1 MAILNDALED
11 NENKKI
17 PVDTGRALSNTL
29 NIETK
34 LENKEEP
41 KEEIKEKDKEEGSIS
56 KFLKD
61 FSISKGVSKVVENAG
76 GSIGNFANFTGT
88 ALVGISKFIP
98 DKLDEIYAD
107 PKKRA
112 NFIRGLYTIAES
124 SGYDP
129 EFKSP
134 LGKIAKGQ
142 LKGEQFLSS
151 EKAEAAT
158 AESKSQKNL
167 IEQLKLQNEMSKPTG
182 IEVDLYKDLR
192 DRNKDVTRAA
202 NTLPVYNQMK
212 KLVRGQFD
220 KGETLKTGVILGQ
233 IPGGAQAILDL
244 IPQNFQPKEGKG
256 FLLDVKDAA
265 ETNKRLEILN
275 DQIIVNELSKFVP
288 VSDKDILV
296 AKRKEP
302 GTGQTQG
309 ALVKTLRQNDALA
322 TLNAGKANSIEEF
335 TRARGYADSKG
346 PSFEEYFLTTGA
358 TKLRND
364 LLKNSGYA
372 PDSLFNEAKKL
383 GYSADYGRYVDKK
396 DTFSPFA
403 LAEAK
408 ASLDL
413 GGLDKYGPI
422 IRKSSINTTD
432 SGVTRTSSGEIINKP
447 SITNTPNLND
457 VIEKQKRK

>member
-1 MAILNDALED
+1 
-11 NENKKI
+11 
-17 PVDTGRALSNTL
+17 
-29 NIETK
+29 
-34 LENKEEP
+34 
-41 KEEIKEKDKEEGSIS
+41 
-56 KFLKD
+56 
-61 FSISKGVSKVVENAG
+61 
-76 GSIGNFANFTGT
+76 
-88 ALVGISKFIP
+88 
-98 DKLDEIYAD
+98 
-107 PKKRA
+107 
-112 NFIRGLYTIAES
+112 
-124 SGYDP
+124 
-129 EFKSP
+129 
-134 LGKIAKGQ
+134 
-142 LKGEQFLSS
+142 
-151 EKAEAAT
+151 
-158 AESKSQKNL
+158 
-167 IEQLKLQNEMSKPTG
+167 
-182 IEVDLYKDLR
+182 
-192 DRNKDVTRAA
+192 
-202 NTLPVYNQMK
+202 MK
-212 KLVRGQFD
+212 KLLKEQFD
-220 KGETLKTGVILGQ
+220 QGKGLQTGVLLQ
-233 IPGGAQAILDL
+233 KIPASVQALIDL
-244 IPQNFQPKEGKG
+244 VPENFREGIGK
-256 FLLDVKDAA
+256 FDITNAA
-265 ETNKRLEILN
+265 EFNASLNRLN
-275 DQIIVNELSKFVP
+275 DQLIVNELSKFVP

-302 GTGQTQG
+302 GSEQTQG
-309 ALVKTLRQNDALA
+309 TLVKTLRQNDALA

-422 IRKSSINTTD
+422 IRKSSVGSTD
-432 SGVTRTSSGEIINKP
+432 SGVTRTSSGDVINKP

>member
-17 PVDTGRALSNTL
+17 PVDTGKALTNTL
-29 NIETK
+29 NTENKIEP
-34 LENKEEP
+34 KEEP
-41 KEEIKEKDKEEGSIS
+41 KEDKDEGSIS

-61 FSISKGVSKVVENAG
+61 FSLSKGVNKFVENVG

-98 DKLDEIYAD
+98 DKLDEIYED

-134 LGKIAKGQ
+134 IGKIAKGQ
-142 LKGEQFLSS
+142 LKAEAFLSS
-151 EKAEAAT
+151 EKAEAANT
-158 AESKSQKNL
+158 ASKSQKAL
-167 IEQLKLQNEMSKPTG
+167 IEQLKLQADMNKPTG
-182 IEVDLYKDLR
+182 IEVDLYKELR

-202 NTLPVYNQMK
+202 NTLPIYNQMK
-212 KLVRGQFD
+212 KLVREQFD
-220 KGETLKTGVILGQ
+220 KGETLKTGTILQ
-233 IPGGAQAILDL
+233 KIPGGIQAVIDL
-244 IPQNFQPKEGKG
+244 IPQNFQPAEKES
-256 FLLDVKDAA
+256 LLKTISDAA

-302 GTGQTQG
+302 GISQTQG
-309 ALVKTLRQNDALA
+309 ALVKTLRNNDALA
-322 TLNAGKANSIEEF
+322 TLNAAKANSIEEF
-335 TRARGYADSKG
+335 TRARGYADPKG

-358 TKLRND
+358 TKLRDD
-364 LLKNSGYA
+364 LLKNSGYS

-413 GGLDKYGPI
+413 GGIDKYNPI
-422 IRKSSINTTD
+422 LKKSAVGSTD
-432 SGVTRTSSGEIINKP
+432 SGVTRTSSGDIINKP
-447 SITNTPNLND
+447 SIMNTPNLND

>member
-41 KEEIKEKDKEEGSIS
+41 KVEDKEEGSIS

-61 FSISKGVSKVVENAG
+61 FSISKGISKVVENAG

-98 DKLDEIYAD
+98 DKLDEIYED
-107 PKKRA
+107 TKKRA

-134 LGKIAKGQ
+134 IGKIAKGQ
-142 LKGEQFLSS
+142 LKAEQFLSA
-151 EKAEAAT
+151 EKAEAANT
-158 AESKSQKNL
+158 ASKSQKAL
-167 IEQLKLQNEMSKPTG
+167 IEQLKLQADMNKPTG

-202 NTLPVYNQMK
+202 NVLPIYNQMK
-212 KLVRGQFD
+212 KLVREQFD
-220 KGETLKTGVILGQ
+220 KGETLKTGAILGQ

-244 IPQNFQPKEGKG
+244 IPENLRPKDS
-256 FLLDVKDAA
+256 FLLEKIGDAA
-265 ETNKRLEILN
+265 ETNKRIEQLN

-322 TLNAGKANSIEEF
+322 TLNAGKASSIEEF
-335 TRARGYADSKG
+335 TRARGYADPKG

-364 LLKNSGYA
+364 ILKNSGYS

-413 GGLDKYGPI
+413 GGYDKYSPI
-422 IRKSSINTTD
+422 IKKSSIGSTD

>member
-17 PVDTGRALSNTL
+17 PVDTGKALTNTL
-29 NIETK
+29 NTENKI
-34 LENKEEP
+34 ENKEEP
-41 KEEIKEKDKEEGSIS
+41 KVEDKEEGSIS

-61 FSISKGVSKVVENAG
+61 FSISKGVSKIVENAG

-98 DKLDEIYAD
+98 DKLDEIYED

-134 LGKIAKGQ
+134 IGKIAKGQ
-142 LKGEQFLSS
+142 LKAEQFLSA
-151 EKAEAAT
+151 EKAEAANT
-158 AESKSQKNL
+158 ASKAQSNL
-167 IEQLKLQNEMSKPTG
+167 IKQLELQANLNKPTG

-202 NTLPVYNQMK
+202 NVLPIYNQMK
-212 KLVRGQFD
+212 KLVREQFD
-220 KGETLKTGVILGQ
+220 KGETLKTGAILGQ

-244 IPQNFQPKEGKG
+244 IPENLRPKDS
-256 FLLDVKDAA
+256 FLLEKIGDAA
-265 ETNKRLEILN
+265 ETNKRIEQLN

-322 TLNAGKANSIEEF
+322 TLNAGKASSIEEF
-335 TRARGYADSKG
+335 TRARGYADPKG

-364 LLKNSGYA
+364 ILKNSGYA

-413 GGLDKYGPI
+413 GGYDKYSPI
-422 IRKSSINTTD
+422 IKKSSIGTTD

>member
-41 KEEIKEKDKEEGSIS
+41 KEEIKVEDKEEGSIS

-212 KLVRGQFD
+212 KLLKEQFD
-220 KGETLKTGVILGQ
+220 QGKGLQTGVLLQ
-233 IPGGAQAILDL
+233 KIPASVQALIDL
-244 IPQNFQPKEGKG
+244 VPENFREGIGK
-256 FLLDVKDAA
+256 FDITNAA
-265 ETNKRLEILN
+265 EFNASLNRLN
-275 DQIIVNELSKFVP
+275 DQLIVNELSKFVP

-302 GTGQTQG
+302 GSEQTQG
-309 ALVKTLRQNDALA
+309 TLVKTLRQNDALA

>member
-1 MAILNDALED
+1 M
-11 NENKKI
+11 
-17 PVDTGRALSNTL
+17 
-29 NIETK
+29 
-34 LENKEEP
+34 
-41 KEEIKEKDKEEGSIS
+41 
-56 KFLKD
+56 
-61 FSISKGVSKVVENAG
+61 
-76 GSIGNFANFTGT
+76 
-88 ALVGISKFIP
+88 
-98 DKLDEIYAD
+98 DEIYED

-134 LGKIAKGQ
+134 IGKIAKGQ
-142 LKGEQFLSS
+142 LKAEQFLSA
-151 EKAEAAT
+151 EKAEAANT
-158 AESKSQKNL
+158 ASKSQKAL
-167 IEQLKLQNEMSKPTG
+167 IEQLKLQADMNKPTG

-202 NTLPVYNQMK
+202 NVLPIYNQMK
-212 KLVRGQFD
+212 KLVREQFD
-220 KGETLKTGVILGQ
+220 KGETLKTGAILGQ

-244 IPQNFQPKEGKG
+244 IPENLRPKDS
-256 FLLDVKDAA
+256 FLLEKIGDAA
-265 ETNKRLEILN
+265 ETNKRIEQLN

-322 TLNAGKANSIEEF
+322 TLNAGKASSIEEF
-335 TRARGYADSKG
+335 TRARGYADPKG

-364 LLKNSGYA
+364 ILKNSGYA

-413 GGLDKYGPI
+413 GGYDKYSPI
-422 IRKSSINTTD
+422 IKKSSIGSTD

>member
-1 MAILNDALED
+1 MVILNEALED

-17 PVDTGRALSNTL
+17 EVDTGKALTSTL
-29 NIETK
+29 NTETK
-34 LENKEEP
+34 LENKVDGEEDK
-41 KEEIKEKDKEEGSIS
+41 KEGAIS

-61 FSISKGVSKVVENAG
+61 LSLGKGVSKIIENVG
-76 GSIGNFANFTGT
+76 GSIGNFANFTGS
-88 ALVGISKFIP
+88 ALVNMAEVLPK
-98 DKLDEIYAD
+98 KLDQIYED

-112 NFIRGLYTIAES
+112 NLIRGLYTIAES

-134 LGKIAKGQ
+134 LGKFAKGQ
-142 LKGEQFLSS
+142 LKAEQFLSA
-151 EKAEAAT
+151 EKSEAANT
-158 AESKSQKNL
+158 ASKSQKAL
-167 IEQLKLQNEMSKPTG
+167 IEQLKLQAEMNKPTG
-182 IEVDLYKDLR
+182 VEQDLYKDLR

-202 NTLPVYNQMK
+202 NTLPIYDQMK
-212 KLVRGQFD
+212 KLVRAQFD
-220 KGETLKTGVILGQ
+220 KGETLKTGIILGQ
-233 IPGGAQAILDL
+233 IPGAAQAVIDL

-256 FLLDVKDAA
+256 FLFEKISDAA

-302 GTGQTQG
+302 GIGQTQG
-309 ALVKTLRQNDALA
+309 ALVKTLRNNDSLA
-322 TLNAGKANSIEEF
+322 TLNAAKANSIEEF
-335 TRARGYADSKG
+335 TRARGYADPKG
-346 PSFEEYFLTTGA
+346 PSFDEYFLTTGA
-358 TKLRND
+358 TKLRDD
-364 LLKNSGYA
+364 LLKNSGYS

-383 GYSADYGRYVDKK
+383 GYSADYGRYTDKK

-413 GGLDKYGPI
+413 GGVDKYNPI
-422 IRKSSINTTD
+422 LRKSAIGSTD

-447 SITNTPNLND
+447 SIMNTPNLND

>member
-1 MAILNDALED
+1 MAILDSVLED

-17 PVDTGRALSNTL
+17 EVDTGKALTGTL
-29 NIETK
+29 NTETK
-34 LENKEEP
+34 LENKVDGEEDK
-41 KEEIKEKDKEEGSIS
+41 KEGAIS

-61 FSISKGVSKVVENAG
+61 FSLGKGVGKIIENVG
-76 GSIGNFANFTGT
+76 GSIGNFANFTGS
-88 ALVGISKFIP
+88 ALVNMAEVLPK
-98 DKLDEIYAD
+98 KLDQIYED

-112 NFIRGLYTIAES
+112 NLIRGLFTIAES

-134 LGKIAKGQ
+134 LGKFAKGQ
-142 LKGEQFLSS
+142 LKGEQFLSA
-151 EKAEAAT
+151 EKAEAANT
-158 AESKSQKNL
+158 ASKAQTNL
-167 IEQLKLQNEMSKPTG
+167 LKQLEIQANLNKPTG
-182 IEVDLYKDLR
+182 VEQDLYKDLR

-202 NTLPVYNQMK
+202 NVLPIYNQMK
-212 KLVRGQFD
+212 KLVREQFD

-233 IPGGAQAILDL
+233 IPGATQAILDL
-244 IPQNFQPKEGKG
+244 IPENIRPKDS
-256 FLLDVKDAA
+256 FLLEKISDAA
-265 ETNKRLEILN
+265 ETNKRIEQLN

-302 GTGQTQG
+302 GIGQTQG

-335 TRARGYADSKG
+335 TRARGYADPKG
-346 PSFEEYFLTTGA
+346 ASFEEYFLTTGA
-358 TKLRND
+358 TKLRDD
-364 LLKNSGYA
+364 LLKNSGYS
-372 PDSLFNEAKKL
+372 PDTLFNEAKKL
-383 GYSADYGRYVDKK
+383 GYSADYGKYVDKK

-413 GGLDKYGPI
+413 GGVDKYNPI
-422 IRKSSINTTD
+422 IRKSGIGSTD
-432 SGVTRTSSGEIINKP
+432 SGVTRTSSGDIINKP
-447 SITNTPNLND
+447 SIMNTPNLND

>member
-41 KEEIKEKDKEEGSIS
+41 KVEDKEEGSIS

-61 FSISKGVSKVVENAG
+61 FSISKGISKVVENAG

-98 DKLDEIYAD
+98 DKLDEIYED

-134 LGKIAKGQ
+134 IGKIAKGQ
-142 LKGEQFLSS
+142 LKAEQFLSA
-151 EKAEAAT
+151 EKAEAANT
-158 AESKSQKNL
+158 ASKSQKAL
-167 IEQLKLQNEMSKPTG
+167 IEQLKLQADMNKPTG

-202 NTLPVYNQMK
+202 NVLPIYNQMK
-212 KLVRGQFD
+212 KLVREQFD
-220 KGETLKTGVILGQ
+220 KGETLKTGAILGQ

-244 IPQNFQPKEGKG
+244 IPENLRPKDS
-256 FLLDVKDAA
+256 FLLEKIGDAA
-265 ETNKRLEILN
+265 ETNKRIEQLN

-322 TLNAGKANSIEEF
+322 TLNAGKASSIEEF
-335 TRARGYADSKG
+335 TRARGYADPKG

-364 LLKNSGYA
+364 ILKNSGYS

-413 GGLDKYGPI
+413 GGYDKYSPI
-422 IRKSSINTTD
+422 IKKSSIGSTD

>member
-17 PVDTGRALSNTL
+17 PVDTGKALTNTL
-29 NIETK
+29 NTENKI
-34 LENKEEP
+34 ENKEEP
-41 KEEIKEKDKEEGSIS
+41 KVDDKEEGSIS

-61 FSISKGVSKVVENAG
+61 FSISKGVSKIVENAG

-98 DKLDEIYAD
+98 DKLDEIYED

-134 LGKIAKGQ
+134 IGKIAKGQ
-142 LKGEQFLSS
+142 LKAEQFLSA
-151 EKAEAAT
+151 EKAEAANT
-158 AESKSQKNL
+158 ASKSQKAL
-167 IEQLKLQNEMSKPTG
+167 IEQLKLQADMNKPTG

-202 NTLPVYNQMK
+202 NVLPIYNQMK
-212 KLVRGQFD
+212 KLVREQFD
-220 KGETLKTGVILGQ
+220 KGETLKTGAILGQ

-244 IPQNFQPKEGKG
+244 IPENLRPKDS
-256 FLLDVKDAA
+256 FLLEKIGDAA
-265 ETNKRLEILN
+265 ETNKRIEQLN

-322 TLNAGKANSIEEF
+322 TLNAGKASSIEEF
-335 TRARGYADSKG
+335 TRARGYADPKG

-364 LLKNSGYA
+364 ILKNSGYA

-413 GGLDKYGPI
+413 GGVDKYNPI
-422 IRKSSINTTD
+422 IRKSSIGSTD

>member
-41 KEEIKEKDKEEGSIS
+41 KVEDKEEGSIS

-61 FSISKGVSKVVENAG
+61 FSISKGISKVVENAG

-98 DKLDEIYAD
+98 DKLDEIYED

-134 LGKIAKGQ
+134 IGKIAKGQ
-142 LKGEQFLSS
+142 LKAEQFLSA
-151 EKAEAAT
+151 EKAEAANT
-158 AESKSQKNL
+158 ASKSQKAL
-167 IEQLKLQNEMSKPTG
+167 IEQLKLQADMNKPTG

-202 NTLPVYNQMK
+202 NVLPIYNQMK
-212 KLVRGQFD
+212 KLVREQFD
-220 KGETLKTGVILGQ
+220 KGETLKTGAILGQ

-244 IPQNFQPKEGKG
+244 IPENLRPKDS
-256 FLLDVKDAA
+256 FLLEKIGDAA
-265 ETNKRLEILN
+265 ETNKRIEQLN

-322 TLNAGKANSIEEF
+322 TLNAGKASSIEEF
-335 TRARGYADSKG
+335 TRARGYADPKG

-358 TKLRND
+358 TKLRDN
-364 LLKNSGYA
+364 LLKNSGYS

-413 GGLDKYGPI
+413 GGYDKYSPI
-422 IRKSSINTTD
+422 IKKSSIGSTD

>member
-17 PVDTGRALSNTL
+17 PVDTGKALTNTL
-29 NIETK
+29 NTENKIEP
-34 LENKEEP
+34 KEEP
-41 KEEIKEKDKEEGSIS
+41 KEDKDEGSIS

-61 FSISKGVSKVVENAG
+61 FSLSKGVNKFVENVG

-98 DKLDEIYAD
+98 DKLDEIYED

-134 LGKIAKGQ
+134 IGKIAKGQ
-142 LKGEQFLSS
+142 LKAEAFLSS
-151 EKAEAAT
+151 EKAEAANT
-158 AESKSQKNL
+158 ASKSQKSL
-167 IEQLKLQNEMSKPTG
+167 IESLKLQAEMNKPTG

-202 NTLPVYNQMK
+202 NVLPIYNQMK
-212 KLVRGQFD
+212 KLVREQFD
-220 KGETLKTGVILGQ
+220 KGETLKTGTILGK

-244 IPQNFQPKEGKG
+244 IPENFQPKEGKG
-256 FLLDVKDAA
+256 FLLETISDAA

-302 GTGQTQG
+302 GIGQTQG
-309 ALVKTLRQNDALA
+309 ALVKTLRNNDALA

-335 TRARGYADSKG
+335 TRARGYADTKG

-358 TKLRND
+358 TKLRDD
-364 LLKNSGYA
+364 LLKNSGYS

-383 GYSADYGRYVDKK
+383 GYSADYGKYVDKR

-413 GGLDKYGPI
+413 GGVDKYNPI
-422 IRKSSINTTD
+422 LRKSSVGSTD

-447 SITNTPNLND
+447 SISSTPNLD
-457 VIEKQKRK
+457 KIIEQQKRK

>member
-41 KEEIKEKDKEEGSIS
+41 KVEDKEEGSIS

-61 FSISKGVSKVVENAG
+61 FSISKGISKVVENAG

-98 DKLDEIYAD
+98 EKLDEIYED

-134 LGKIAKGQ
+134 IGKIAKGQ
-142 LKGEQFLSS
+142 LKAEQFLSA
-151 EKAEAAT
+151 EKAEAANT
-158 AESKSQKNL
+158 ASKSQKAL
-167 IEQLKLQNEMSKPTG
+167 IEQLKLQADMNKPTG

-202 NTLPVYNQMK
+202 NVLPIYNQMK
-212 KLVRGQFD
+212 KLVREQFD
-220 KGETLKTGVILGQ
+220 KGETLKTGAILGQ

-244 IPQNFQPKEGKG
+244 IPENLRPKDS
-256 FLLDVKDAA
+256 FLLEKIGDAA
-265 ETNKRLEILN
+265 ETNKRIEQLN

-322 TLNAGKANSIEEF
+322 TLNAGKASSIEEF
-335 TRARGYADSKG
+335 TRARGYADPKG

-364 LLKNSGYA
+364 ILKNSGYA

-413 GGLDKYGPI
+413 GGYDKYSPI
-422 IRKSSINTTD
+422 IKKSSIGSTD

-457 VIEKQKRK
+457 VI

>member
-17 PVDTGRALSNTL
+17 PVDTGKALTSTL
-29 NIETK
+29 NTENKI
-34 LENKEEP
+34 ENKEEP
-41 KEEIKEKDKEEGSIS
+41 KVDDKEEGAIS

-61 FSISKGVSKVVENAG
+61 FSISKGVSKIVENAG

-98 DKLDEIYAD
+98 EKLDEIYED

-134 LGKIAKGQ
+134 IGKIAKGQ
-142 LKGEQFLSS
+142 LKAEQFLSA
-151 EKAEAAT
+151 EKAEAANT
-158 AESKSQKNL
+158 ASKSQKAL
-167 IEQLKLQNEMSKPTG
+167 IEQLKLQADMNKPTG

-202 NTLPVYNQMK
+202 NVLPIYNQMK
-212 KLVRGQFD
+212 KLVREQFD
-220 KGETLKTGVILGQ
+220 KGETLKTGAILGQ

-244 IPQNFQPKEGKG
+244 IPENLRPKDS
-256 FLLDVKDAA
+256 FLLEKIGDAA
-265 ETNKRLEILN
+265 ETNKRIEQLN

-322 TLNAGKANSIEEF
+322 TLNAGKASSIEEF
-335 TRARGYADSKG
+335 TRARGYADPKG

-364 LLKNSGYA
+364 ILKNSGYA

-413 GGLDKYGPI
+413 GGYDKYSPI
-422 IRKSSINTTD
+422 IKKSSIGSTD

>member
-41 KEEIKEKDKEEGSIS
+41 KVEDKEEGSIS

-61 FSISKGVSKVVENAG
+61 FSISKGISKVVENAG

-98 DKLDEIYAD
+98 DKLDEIYED

-134 LGKIAKGQ
+134 IGKIAKGQ
-142 LKGEQFLSS
+142 LKAEQFLSA
-151 EKAEAAT
+151 EKAEAANT
-158 AESKSQKNL
+158 ASKSQKAL
-167 IEQLKLQNEMSKPTG
+167 IEQLKLQADMNKPTG

-202 NTLPVYNQMK
+202 NVLPIYNQMK
-212 KLVRGQFD
+212 KLVREQFD
-220 KGETLKTGVILGQ
+220 KGETLKTGAILGQ

-244 IPQNFQPKEGKG
+244 IPENLRPKDS
-256 FLLDVKDAA
+256 FLLEKIGDAA
-265 ETNKRLEILN
+265 ETNKRIEQLN

-322 TLNAGKANSIEEF
+322 TLNAGKASSIEEF
-335 TRARGYADSKG
+335 TRARGYADPKG

-364 LLKNSGYA
+364 ILKNSGYA

-413 GGLDKYGPI
+413 GGYDKYSPI
-422 IRKSSINTTD
+422 IKKSSIGTTD

>member
-1 MAILNDALED
+1 MANLNDALED

-17 PVDTGRALSNTL
+17 EVDTGKALTNTL
-29 NIETK
+29 NTENKI
-34 LENKEEP
+34 ENKEEP
-41 KEEIKEKDKEEGSIS
+41 KVDDKKEDGTFT
-56 KFLKD
+56 KFFKD
-61 FSISKGVSKVVENAG
+61 FSIGKTIGKVVENAG
-76 GSIGNFANFTGT
+76 GSIGNFANYTGS
-88 ALVGISKFIP
+88 ALVNLAKIVP
-98 DKLDEIYAD
+98 EKLDEIYED

-134 LGKIAKGQ
+134 IGKIAKGQ
-142 LKGEQFLSS
+142 LKAEQFLSS
-151 EKAEAAT
+151 EKAEAANT
-158 AESKSQKNL
+158 ASKSQKSL
-167 IEQLKLQNEMSKPTG
+167 IESLKLQADMNKPTG

-202 NTLPVYNQMK
+202 NTLPIYNQMK
-212 KLVRGQFD
+212 KLVKDQFD
-220 KGETLKTGVILGQ
+220 KGETLKTGTILGQ
-233 IPGGAQAILDL
+233 IPGAAQALLDL
-244 IPQNFQPKEGKG
+244 IPQDFQPKEGKG
-256 FLLDVKDAA
+256 FLVDVKDAA
-265 ETNKRLEILN
+265 EMNKRLEILN

-302 GTGQTQG
+302 GIGQTQG
-309 ALVKTLRQNDALA
+309 ALVKTLRNNDALA
-322 TLNAGKANSIEEF
+322 TLNTAKANSIEEF
-335 TRARGYADSKG
+335 TRARGYADPKG
-346 PSFEEYFLTTGA
+346 PSFDEYFLTTGA
-358 TKLRND
+358 TKLRDD

-383 GYSADYGRYVDKK
+383 GYSADYGKYVDKR

-422 IRKSSINTTD
+422 IRSSSIGSTKT
-432 SGVTRTSSGEIINKP
+432 GVTRTSSGDVI
-447 SITNTPNLND
+447 NTPNISKTPNLD
-457 VIEKQKRK
+457 KIIEQQKRK

>member
-1 MAILNDALED
+1 MN
-11 NENKKI
+11 
-17 PVDTGRALSNTL
+17 
-29 NIETK
+29 
-34 LENKEEP
+34 
-41 KEEIKEKDKEEGSIS
+41 
-56 KFLKD
+56 
-61 FSISKGVSKVVENAG
+61 
-76 GSIGNFANFTGT
+76 
-88 ALVGISKFIP
+88 
-98 DKLDEIYAD
+98 
-107 PKKRA
+107 
-112 NFIRGLYTIAES
+112 
-124 SGYDP
+124 
-129 EFKSP
+129 
-134 LGKIAKGQ
+134 
-142 LKGEQFLSS
+142 
-151 EKAEAAT
+151 
-158 AESKSQKNL
+158 
-167 IEQLKLQNEMSKPTG
+167 KPTG

-202 NTLPVYNQMK
+202 NVLPIYNQMK
-212 KLVRGQFD
+212 KLVREQFD
-220 KGETLKTGVILGQ
+220 KGETLKTGSILGQ

-244 IPQNFQPKEGKG
+244 IPENLRPKDS
-256 FLLDVKDAA
+256 FLLEKIGDAA
-265 ETNKRLEILN
+265 ETNKRIEQLN

-322 TLNAGKANSIEEF
+322 TLNAGKASSIEEF
-335 TRARGYADSKG
+335 TRARGYADPKG

-364 LLKNSGYA
+364 ILKNSGYA

-413 GGLDKYGPI
+413 GGYDKYSPI
-422 IRKSSINTTD
+422 IKKSSIGSTD

>member
-17 PVDTGRALSNTL
+17 PVDTGRALTNTL
-29 NIETK
+29 NTENKIEP
-34 LENKEEP
+34 KEEP
-41 KEEIKEKDKEEGSIS
+41 KEDKDEGSIS

-61 FSISKGVSKVVENAG
+61 FSLSKGVNKFVENVG

-98 DKLDEIYAD
+98 DKLDEIYED

-134 LGKIAKGQ
+134 IGKIAKGQ
-142 LKGEQFLSS
+142 LKAEQFLST
-151 EKAEAAT
+151 EKAEAANT
-158 AESKSQKNL
+158 ASKSQKAL
-167 IEQLKLQNEMSKPTG
+167 IEQLKLQAEMNKPTG

-202 NTLPVYNQMK
+202 NVLPIYNQMK
-212 KLVRGQFD
+212 KLVKEQFD
-220 KGETLKTGVILGQ
+220 KGETLKTGAILGQ
-233 IPGGAQAILDL
+233 IPGATQAILDL
-244 IPQNFQPKEGKG
+244 IPENLRPKDS
-256 FLLDVKDAA
+256 FLLEKIGDAA
-265 ETNKRLEILN
+265 ETNKRIEQLN

-302 GTGQTQG
+302 GIGQTQG

-335 TRARGYADSKG
+335 TRARGYADPKG

-358 TKLRND
+358 TKLRDD
-364 LLKNSGYA
+364 LLKNSGYS

-383 GYSADYGRYVDKK
+383 GYSADYGKYVDKR

-413 GGLDKYGPI
+413 GGVDKYNPI
-422 IRKSSINTTD
+422 IKRSSVGSTD

-447 SITNTPNLND
+447 SISSTPNLD
-457 VIEKQKRK
+457 KIIEQQKRK

>member
-41 KEEIKEKDKEEGSIS
+41 KVEDKEEGSIS

-61 FSISKGVSKVVENAG
+61 FSISKGISKVVENAG

-98 DKLDEIYAD
+98 DKLDEIYED

-134 LGKIAKGQ
+134 IGKIAKGQ
-142 LKGEQFLSS
+142 LKAEQFLSA
-151 EKAEAAT
+151 EKAEAANT
-158 AESKSQKNL
+158 ASKSQKAL
-167 IEQLKLQNEMSKPTG
+167 IEQLKLQADMNKPTG

-202 NTLPVYNQMK
+202 NVLPIYNQMK
-212 KLVRGQFD
+212 KLVREQFD
-220 KGETLKTGVILGQ
+220 KGETLKTGAILGQ

-244 IPQNFQPKEGKG
+244 IPENLRPKDS
-256 FLLDVKDAA
+256 FLLEKIGDAA
-265 ETNKRLEILN
+265 ETNKRIEQLN

-322 TLNAGKANSIEEF
+322 TLNAGKASSIEEF
-335 TRARGYADSKG
+335 TRARGYADPKG

-364 LLKNSGYA
+364 ILKNSGYA

-413 GGLDKYGPI
+413 GGYDKYSPI
-422 IRKSSINTTD
+422 IKKSSIGSTD

>member
-17 PVDTGRALSNTL
+17 PVDTGKALTNTL
-29 NIETK
+29 NTENKIEP
-34 LENKEEP
+34 KEEP
-41 KEEIKEKDKEEGSIS
+41 KEDKDEGSIS

-61 FSISKGVSKVVENAG
+61 FSLSKGVNKFVENVG

-98 DKLDEIYAD
+98 DKLDEIYED

-134 LGKIAKGQ
+134 IGKIAKGQ
-142 LKGEQFLSS
+142 LKAEAFLSS
-151 EKAEAAT
+151 EKAEAANT
-158 AESKSQKNL
+158 ASKSQKAL
-167 IEQLKLQNEMSKPTG
+167 IEQLKLQAEMNKPTG

-202 NTLPVYNQMK
+202 NVLPIYNQMK
-212 KLVRGQFD
+212 KLVREQFD
-220 KGETLKTGVILGQ
+220 KGETLKTGTILGK

-244 IPQNFQPKEGKG
+244 IPENFQPKEGKG
-256 FLLDVKDAA
+256 FLLETISDAA

-302 GTGQTQG
+302 GIGQTQG
-309 ALVKTLRQNDALA
+309 ALVKTLRNNDALA

-335 TRARGYADSKG
+335 TRARGYADTKG

-358 TKLRND
+358 TKLRDD
-364 LLKNSGYA
+364 LLKNSGYS

-383 GYSADYGRYVDKK
+383 GYSADYGKYVDKR

-413 GGLDKYGPI
+413 GGVDKYNPI
-422 IRKSSINTTD
+422 LRKSSVGSTD

-447 SITNTPNLND
+447 SISSTPNLD
-457 VIEKQKRK
+457 KIIEQQKRK

>member
-1 MAILNDALED
+1 MAILDSVLED

-17 PVDTGRALSNTL
+17 EVDTGKALTGTL
-29 NIETK
+29 NTETK
-34 LENKEEP
+34 LENKVDGEEDK
-41 KEEIKEKDKEEGSIS
+41 KEGAIS

-61 FSISKGVSKVVENAG
+61 FSLGKGVGKIIENVG
-76 GSIGNFANFTGT
+76 GSIGNFANFTGS
-88 ALVGISKFIP
+88 ALVNMAEVLPK
-98 DKLDEIYAD
+98 KLDQIYED

-112 NFIRGLYTIAES
+112 NLIRGLFTIAES

-134 LGKIAKGQ
+134 LGKFAKGQ
-142 LKGEQFLSS
+142 LKGEQFLSA
-151 EKAEAAT
+151 EKAEAANT
-158 AESKSQKNL
+158 ASKSQKAL
-167 IEQLKLQNEMSKPTG
+167 IEQLKLQAEMNKPTG
-182 IEVDLYKDLR
+182 IEQDLYKDLR

-202 NTLPVYNQMK
+202 NVLPIYNQMK
-212 KLVRGQFD
+212 KLVREQFD

-233 IPGGAQAILDL
+233 IPGATQAILDL
-244 IPQNFQPKEGKG
+244 IPENIRPKDS
-256 FLLDVKDAA
+256 FLLEKISDAA
-265 ETNKRLEILN
+265 ETNKRIEQLN

-302 GTGQTQG
+302 GIGQTQG

-335 TRARGYADSKG
+335 TRARGYADPKG
-346 PSFEEYFLTTGA
+346 ASFEEYFLTTGA
-358 TKLRND
+358 TKLRDD
-364 LLKNSGYA
+364 LLKNSGYS
-372 PDSLFNEAKKL
+372 PDTLFNEAKKL
-383 GYSADYGRYVDKK
+383 GYSADYGKYVDKK

-413 GGLDKYGPI
+413 GGVDKYNPI
-422 IRKSSINTTD
+422 IRKSGVGSTD
-432 SGVTRTSSGEIINKP
+432 SGVTRTSSGDIINKP
-447 SITNTPNLND
+447 SIMNTPNLND

>member
-17 PVDTGRALSNTL
+17 PVDTGRALTNTL
-29 NIETK
+29 NTENKIET
-34 LENKEEP
+34 KEEP
-41 KEEIKEKDKEEGSIS
+41 KEDKDEGSIS

-61 FSISKGVSKVVENAG
+61 FSLSKGVNKFVENVG

-98 DKLDEIYAD
+98 DKLDEIYED

-134 LGKIAKGQ
+134 IGKIAKGQ
-142 LKGEQFLSS
+142 LKAEQFLSA
-151 EKAEAAT
+151 EKAEAANT
-158 AESKSQKNL
+158 ASKSQKAL
-167 IEQLKLQNEMSKPTG
+167 IEQLKLQADMNKPTG

-202 NTLPVYNQMK
+202 NVLPIYNQMK
-212 KLVRGQFD
+212 KLVKEQFD
-220 KGETLKTGVILGQ
+220 KGETLKTGAILGQ
-233 IPGGAQAILDL
+233 IPGATQAILDL
-244 IPQNFQPKEGKG
+244 IPENLRPKDS
-256 FLLDVKDAA
+256 FLLEKIGDAA
-265 ETNKRLEILN
+265 ETNKRIEQLN

-302 GTGQTQG
+302 GIGQTQG

-335 TRARGYADSKG
+335 TRARGYADPKG
-346 PSFEEYFLTTGA
+346 PSFEEYFLTAGA
-358 TKLRND
+358 TKLRDN
-364 LLKNSGYA
+364 LLKNSGYS
-372 PDSLFNEAKKL
+372 PDTLFNEAKKL
-383 GYSADYGRYVDKK
+383 GYSADYGRYVDKR

-413 GGLDKYGPI
+413 GGVDKYNPI
-422 IRKSSINTTD
+422 LRKSAVGSTD
-432 SGVTRTSSGEIINKP
+432 SGVTRTSSGDIINKP
-447 SITNTPNLND
+447 SIMNTPNLND

>member
-17 PVDTGRALSNTL
+17 EVDTGKALTGTL
-29 NIETK
+29 NTETK
-34 LENKEEP
+34 LENKE
-41 KEEIKEKDKEEGSIS
+41 DKEEGAIS

-61 FSISKGVSKVVENAG
+61 FSIGKGVGKIIENVG
-76 GSIGNFANFTGT
+76 GSIGNFANFTGS
-88 ALVGISKFIP
+88 ALVNMAEVLPK
-98 DKLDEIYAD
+98 KLDQIYED

-112 NFIRGLYTIAES
+112 NLIRGLFTIAES

-134 LGKIAKGQ
+134 LGKFAKGQ
-142 LKGEQFLSS
+142 LKGEQFLSA
-151 EKAEAAT
+151 EKAEAANT
-158 AESKSQKNL
+158 ASKSQKAL
-167 IEQLKLQNEMSKPTG
+167 IEQLKLQAEMNKPTG
-182 IEVDLYKDLR
+182 IEQDLYKDLR

-202 NTLPVYNQMK
+202 NVLPIYNQMK
-212 KLVRGQFD
+212 KLVREQFD

-233 IPGGAQAILDL
+233 IPGATQAILDL
-244 IPQNFQPKEGKG
+244 IPENIRPKDS
-256 FLLDVKDAA
+256 FLLEKISDAA
-265 ETNKRLEILN
+265 ETNKRIEQLN

-302 GTGQTQG
+302 GIGQTQG

-335 TRARGYADSKG
+335 TRARGYADPKG
-346 PSFEEYFLTTGA
+346 ASFEEYFLTTGA
-358 TKLRND
+358 TKLRDD
-364 LLKNSGYA
+364 LLKNSGYS
-372 PDSLFNEAKKL
+372 PDTLFNEAKKL
-383 GYSADYGRYVDKK
+383 GYSADYGKYVDKK

-413 GGLDKYGPI
+413 GGVDKYNPI
-422 IRKSSINTTD
+422 IKKSGVGSTD
-432 SGVTRTSSGEIINKP
+432 SGVTRTSSGDIINKP
-447 SITNTPNLND
+447 SIMNTPNLND

>member
-17 PVDTGRALSNTL
+17 PVDTGKALTNTL
-29 NIETK
+29 NTENKI
-34 LENKEEP
+34 ENKEEP
-41 KEEIKEKDKEEGSIS
+41 KVEDKEEGSIS

-61 FSISKGVSKVVENAG
+61 FSISKGVSKIVENAG

-98 DKLDEIYAD
+98 DKLDEIYED

-134 LGKIAKGQ
+134 IGKIAKGQ
-142 LKGEQFLSS
+142 LKAEQFLSA
-151 EKAEAAT
+151 EKAEAANT
-158 AESKSQKNL
+158 ASKSQKAL
-167 IEQLKLQNEMSKPTG
+167 IEQLKLQADMNKPTG

-202 NTLPVYNQMK
+202 NVLPIYNQMK
-212 KLVRGQFD
+212 KLVREQFD
-220 KGETLKTGVILGQ
+220 KGETLKTGAILGQ

-244 IPQNFQPKEGKG
+244 IPENLRPKDS
-256 FLLDVKDAA
+256 FLLEKIGDAA
-265 ETNKRLEILN
+265 ETNKRIEQLN

-322 TLNAGKANSIEEF
+322 TLNAGKASSIEEF
-335 TRARGYADSKG
+335 TRARGYADPKG

-364 LLKNSGYA
+364 ILKNSGYA

-413 GGLDKYGPI
+413 GGVDKYNPI
-422 IRKSSINTTD
+422 IRKSSIGSTD

>member
-17 PVDTGRALSNTL
+17 PVDTGKALTNTL
-29 NIETK
+29 NTENKI
-34 LENKEEP
+34 ENKEEP
-41 KEEIKEKDKEEGSIS
+41 KVEDKEEGSIS

-61 FSISKGVSKVVENAG
+61 FSISKGVSKIVENAG

-98 DKLDEIYAD
+98 DKLDEIYED

-134 LGKIAKGQ
+134 IGKIAKGQ
-142 LKGEQFLSS
+142 LKAEQFLSA
-151 EKAEAAT
+151 EKAEAANT
-158 AESKSQKNL
+158 ASKSQKAL
-167 IEQLKLQNEMSKPTG
+167 IEQLKLQADMNKPTG

-202 NTLPVYNQMK
+202 NVLPIYNQMK
-212 KLVRGQFD
+212 KLVREQFD
-220 KGETLKTGVILGQ
+220 KGETLKTGAILGQ

-244 IPQNFQPKEGKG
+244 IPENLRPKDS
-256 FLLDVKDAA
+256 FLLEKIGDAA
-265 ETNKRLEILN
+265 ETNKRIEQLN

-322 TLNAGKANSIEEF
+322 TLNAGKASSIEEF
-335 TRARGYADSKG
+335 TRARGYADPKG

-364 LLKNSGYA
+364 ILKNSGYA

-413 GGLDKYGPI
+413 GGVDKYNPI
-422 IRKSSINTTD
+422 IRKSSIGSTD
-432 SGVTRTSSGEIINKP
+432 SNVTRTSSGEIINKP

>member
-41 KEEIKEKDKEEGSIS
+41 KVEDKEEGSIS

-61 FSISKGVSKVVENAG
+61 FSISKGISKVVENAG

-134 LGKIAKGQ
+134 IGKIAKGQ
-142 LKGEQFLSS
+142 LKAEQFLSA
-151 EKAEAAT
+151 EKAEAANT
-158 AESKSQKNL
+158 ASKSQKAL
-167 IEQLKLQNEMSKPTG
+167 IEQLKLQADMNKPTG

-202 NTLPVYNQMK
+202 NVLPIYNQMK
-212 KLVRGQFD
+212 KLVREQFD
-220 KGETLKTGVILGQ
+220 KGETLKTGAILGQ

-244 IPQNFQPKEGKG
+244 IPENLRPKDS
-256 FLLDVKDAA
+256 FLLEKIGDAA
-265 ETNKRLEILN
+265 ETNKRIEQLN

-322 TLNAGKANSIEEF
+322 TLNAGKASSIEEF
-335 TRARGYADSKG
+335 TRARGYADPKG

-364 LLKNSGYA
+364 LLKNSGYS

-413 GGLDKYGPI
+413 GGYDKYSPI
-422 IRKSSINTTD
+422 IKKSSIGTTD

>member
-17 PVDTGRALSNTL
+17 PVDTGKALTNTL
-29 NIETK
+29 NTENKIEP
-34 LENKEEP
+34 KEEP
-41 KEEIKEKDKEEGSIS
+41 KEDKDEGSIS

-61 FSISKGVSKVVENAG
+61 FSLSKGVNKFVENVG

-98 DKLDEIYAD
+98 DKLDEIYED

-134 LGKIAKGQ
+134 IGKIAKGQ
-142 LKGEQFLSS
+142 LKAEQFLSA
-151 EKAEAAT
+151 EKAEAANT
-158 AESKSQKNL
+158 ASKSQKAL
-167 IEQLKLQNEMSKPTG
+167 IEQLKLQAEMNKPTG
-182 IEVDLYKDLR
+182 IEVDLYKELR

-202 NTLPVYNQMK
+202 NVLPIYNQMK
-212 KLVRGQFD
+212 KLVREQFD
-220 KGETLKTGVILGQ
+220 KGETLKTGTILQ
-233 IPGGAQAILDL
+233 KIPGGIQAVIDL

-256 FLLDVKDAA
+256 FLLETISDAA

-302 GTGQTQG
+302 GISQTQG
-309 ALVKTLRQNDALA
+309 ALVKTLRNNDALA

-335 TRARGYADSKG
+335 TRARGYADTKG

-358 TKLRND
+358 TKLRDD
-364 LLKNSGYA
+364 LLKNSGYS

-383 GYSADYGRYVDKK
+383 GYSADYGKYVDKR

-413 GGLDKYGPI
+413 GGVDKYNPI
-422 IRKSSINTTD
+422 IKRSSVGSTD

-447 SITNTPNLND
+447 SISSTPNLD
-457 VIEKQKRK
+457 KIIEQQKRK